1 MDWDSEFTFQTPLG
15 SVHRPVSALADDA
28 LGHMPNEITDTDF
41 GHFRDVLNSHYYPAR
56 VEPLDRTPHP
66 RAPRLA
72 AVHLSYVTIGYVR
85 FGASAS
91 VDPGDLTGYHVNVPL
106 QGRVASQCGTQSTTA
121 SPSTAAVFSPHRHT
135 YLPRWEADAA
145 QLCIKFD
152 RLQVEKELASLLGH
166 PVTRPIEFRLDFP
179 LDHSEG
185 KRWVALLSGLLSFL
199 DGGHARTPAAV
210 RHIETLERSLISGLL
225 LSQPHSYSEVL
236 WTEPAQGA
244 LPRAL
249 NDVID
254 VIETSPE
261 REYVLSDLAD
271 RAGLSLRGLQYT
283 FQRHLGMSPMQ
294 YLRGVRLDRARE
306 DLQAGVGTVS
316 DIAYQWGFTN
326 LGRFARAYRE
336 RFGELPSDTLGPGLT
351 PSAPRRTGPHS
362 WSD

>member
-15 SVHRPVSALADDA
+15 SVHRPVSALADGA

-56 VEPLDRTPHP
+56 VEPLDRAPHP

-85 FGASAS
+85 FGAAAS
-91 VDPGDLTGYHVNVPL
+91 VDPGDLTGYHINVPL
-106 QGRVASQCGTQSTTA
+106 QGRVASRCGTQSTTA

-166 PVTRPIEFRLDFP
+166 PVTRPIEFRLAFP
-179 LDHSEG
+179 LEHDEG
-185 KRWVALLSGLLSFL
+185 KRWLALLSGLLSFL
-199 DGGHARTPAAV
+199 DGHARTPAAV

-225 LSQPHSYSEVL
+225 LSQTHSYSEAL
-236 WTEPAQGA
+236 RTEPTQGPF
-244 LPRAL
+244 PRAL

-254 VIETSPE
+254 IIETSPE
-261 REYVLSDLAD
+261 REYMLSDLAD
-271 RAGLSLRGLQYT
+271 QADLSVRGLQYA
-283 FQRHLGMSPMQ
+283 FQKHLGMSPMQ
-294 YLRGVRLDRARE
+294 YLRGVRLDRAHA
-306 DLQAGVGTVS
+306 DLRAGVGTVS

-326 LGRFARAYRE
+326 LGRFARAYRD
-336 RFGELPSDTLGPGLT
+336 RFGELPSETLGPGFT
-351 PSAPRRTGPHS
+351 PPARRAGPHS
-362 WSD
+362 WSA